1 VLAAPC
7 TALAGEKK
15 EKSIDIQSYSW
26 GATNAGSGTS
36 VGGSQSKKLNIFK
49 NTHDKVEAHSENV
62 LTNKGLT
69 TTNTPSALKGP
80 NLLGGAGSGPT
91 AGRATIKV
99 SPGIYSPLTNAAE
112 GPALSPARP
121 RSPEVVGLLDDICVQ
136 EYDF

>member
-1 VLAAPC
+1 MRNRILTVTIALVLAAPC

-26 GATNAGSGTS
+26 GATNTGSGTS
-36 VGGSQSKKLNIFK
+36 GGGAQSKKLNIFK

-62 LTNKGLT
+62 LTSKGPTTTNKGLT

-99 SPGIYSPLTNAAE
+99 SP
-112 GPALSPARP
+112 
-121 RSPEVVGLLDDICVQ
+121 
-136 EYDF
+136 EYTRH